1 MIKAMIK
8 IKEGFKGERFVSLP
22 DELLDSYSSEPLIG
36 NLYVRKIGF
45 FPKVKYHYVQKDQGS
60 KYAMLIYCTEGKGWY
75 TIYGKTYTVVENQY
89 IIIPPDV
96 PYSFGADE
104 HDPWTIYFLHFK
116 GKLCKEFVPSYNMPK
131 DILPGEHSRL
141 QDRLQLFEEIYSLSL
156 IHI

>member
-60 KYAMLIYCTEGKGWY
+60 KYAMLIYCAEGKGWY
-75 TIYGKTYTVVENQY
+75 TIYGKTYT
-89 IIIPPDV
+89 DRK
-96 PYSFGADE
+96 S
-104 HDPWTIYFLHFK
+104 T
-116 GKLCKEFVPSYNMPK
+116 
-131 DILPGEHSRL
+131 RL
-141 QDRLQLFEEIYSLSL
+141 NSS
-156 IHI
+156 H

>member
-60 KYAMLIYCTEGKGWY
+60 KYAMLIYCTEGKAVSY
-75 TIYGKTYTVVENQY
+75 THLDVYKRQIYNNV
-89 IIIPPDV
+89 
-96 PYSFGADE
+96 
-104 HDPWTIYFLHFK
+104 
-116 GKLCKEFVPSYNMPK
+116 
-131 DILPGEHSRL
+131 
-141 QDRLQLFEEIYSLSL
+141 
-156 IHI
+156 